1 MAAPVSAEDVAALRK
16 QIQEHQEDCENLYN
30 RKLLLH
36 AELTEAKHTIAL
48 QAARA
53 ALLKQIQEHQE
64 AYVIL
69 YNRNLLLHTELTEA
83 KHAISIL
90 HASK

>member
-1 MAAPVSAEDVAALRK
+1 VFSAATAFSIAVIGLSAESAHGVLKRERRMAATAPVSAEDVAALRK

-36 AELTEAKHTIAL
+36 AELTEAKH
-48 QAARA
+48 
-53 ALLKQIQEHQE
+53 
-64 AYVIL
+64 
-69 YNRNLLLHTELTEA
+69 
-83 KHAISIL
+83 AISIL

>member
-1 MAAPVSAEDVAALRK
+1 MPGIAPFTTSSNPHGPRRGNRDTAESAHGVLKRERRMAATAPVSAEDVAALR
-16 QIQEHQEDCENLYN
+16 
-30 RKLLLH
+30 
-36 AELTEAKHTIAL
+36 T
-48 QAARA
+48 
-53 ALLKQIQEHQE
+53 QIQEHQE